1 MKKRAIVLIL
11 VGLLCLTG
19 IAYARVS
26 ANYDLSW
33 NVIGGG
39 GGPMDS
45 ASFVMRSTVGQI
57 IGLSSSDNYQLRAG
71 YWNEISAV
79 PIPMPTPTQIKQ

>member
-1 MKKRAIVLIL
+1 LSDENGEEKMKKQAIVFIL
-11 VGLLCLTG
+11 VGLFCLAS
-19 IAYARVS
+19 ISYAQVS

-39 GGPMDS
+39 SGQMDS

-57 IGLSSSDNYQLRAG
+57 IGLSSSDNYRLSL
-71 YWNEISAV
+71 E
-79 PIPMPTPTQIKQ
+79 